1 MKNIKTKPIKHQIE
15 SMMNR
20 LSRVN
25 IETLSPEDLTRYEN
39 ILADLEIKLQDV
51 NITDSVESEI
61 RKNTIANKKIE
72 TANVIA
78 EEIVQLISSGDLN
91 TNQKISKGIRYIE
104 HVLVDNVVLELNQDL
119 SNLEQVVL
127 DAKEYLSTL

>member
-1 MKNIKTKPIKHQIE
+1 
-15 SMMNR
+15 MMNR